1 MFYTLLAKT
10 YPLVLGEASLT
21 ELAPLAFQSNMIYL
35 YRERART
42 TVSLNWVVQHKLFRL
57 LKLPVFDAVHRALE
71 EFQ

>member
-21 ELAPLAFQSNMIYL
+21 ELAPLALQSNMI
-35 YRERART
+35 RERART